1 MDESFDDDFSA
12 SLPSTLSKVVQT
24 TVLCPAFVANLFG
37 NICVCLAVARIPSLK
52 QRPNTPFLASLA
64 LTDLSFSSF
73 LLFRLIWLYD
83 FEAASKVCEFF
94 AMIICTHSLVTVI
107 HICLLSYDRYVAIA
121 NPLRYRSIMTTKRV
135 KRVLT
140 AAWFALLVG
149 KIILPFSYRSNSS
162 TQFRRSMISCLDSA
176 AENKLS
182 FIHITNIAFNIT
194 FLMAL
199 PLAVTVF
206 VYIRI
211 AKISWTL
218 SNQLE
223 PGEYLNP
230 EKAELR
236 RRRRKEMKW
245 MKTIGKKN
253 PYMEILKAKPAPCK
267 RVPMGLTVRQPSN
280 GLNVNRQPSKRV
292 IFYHQ
297 QSKTQIDSFKEFQ
310 SCFLV
315 FQLMVMDFRLL
326 KNPALNWKT
335 SSHVL
340 RNTPSRHYKTLELA
354 YA

>member
-1 MDESFDDDFSA
+1 MGESLDDDFGA
-12 SLPSTLSKVVQT
+12 SPPSTLSKAVQT

-37 NICVCLAVARIPSLK
+37 NICVCLAVARVRSLK

-83 FEAASKVCEFF
+83 FEAVSKVCEFF
-94 AMIICTHSLVTVI
+94 AMVICTHSLVTVI

-162 TQFRRSMISCLDSA
+162 AQFRRSMIGCLDST
-176 AENKLS
+176 AENKPSL
-182 FIHITNIAFNIT
+182 IHITNIAFNIT

-223 PGEYLNP
+223 PGEFLNP
-230 EKAELR
+230 EKVELR

-253 PYMEILKAKPAPCK
+253 PYREILRAKPAQCK

-280 GLNVNRQPSKRV
+280 GLKVNRQPSKRV
-292 IFYHQ
+292 IFYRQ
-297 QSKTQIDSFKEFQ
+297 QSKMQIDSFKEFQ

-315 FQLMVMDFRLL
+315 FQLIVMDFWLL

-335 SSHVL
+335 IFHVL
-340 RNTPSRHYKTLELA
+340 RNTPSRHYKS
-354 YA
+354 

>member
-1 MDESFDDDFSA
+1 MGESFDDDFSA
-12 SLPSTLSKVVQT
+12 SLPSTLSKAVQT
-24 TVLCPAFVANLFG
+24 TVLCPAIVANLFG
-37 NICVCLAVARIPSLK
+37 NVCVCLAVARVRSLK
-52 QRPNTPFLASLA
+52 QRPNTPFLASLASAVA

-94 AMIICTHSLVTVI
+94 AMVICTHSLVTII

-140 AAWFALLVG
+140 AAWFAPLVG

-162 TQFRRSMISCLDSA
+162 TQFRRSMIGCLDSA
-176 AENKLS
+176 AENKPSL
-182 FIHITNIAFNIT
+182 IHITNIAFNIT

-218 SNQLE
+218 SSQLE

-236 RRRRKEMKW
+236 RRRTKEMKW

-253 PYMEILKAKPAPCK
+253 PYREILRAKPAPCK

-280 GLNVNRQPSKRV
+280 GLIFNRKPSKKV
-292 IFYHQ
+292 IFYRQ
-297 QSKTQIDSFKEFQ
+297 QSKMQIASFKEFQ
-310 SCFLV
+310 SCLFGISA
-315 FQLMVMDFRLL
+315 DRHGLL
-326 KNPALNWKT
+326 APEE
-335 SSHVL
+335 SS
-340 RNTPSRHYKTLELA
+340 SKLENQFPCSQKHSF
-354 YA
+354 

>member
-37 NICVCLAVARIPSLK
+37 NICVCLAVARVRSLK

-64 LTDLSFSSF
+64 MTDLSFSSF

-83 FEAASKVCEFF
+83 FEAASKVREFF
-94 AMIICTHSLVTVI
+94 AMVICTHSLVTVI

-162 TQFRRSMISCLDSA
+162 TQFRRSMIGCLDSA

-182 FIHITNIAFNIT
+182 LIHITNIAFNIT

-236 RRRRKEMKW
+236 RRRKKEMKW
-245 MKTIGKKN
+245 VKTIGKKN
-253 PYMEILKAKPAPCK
+253 
-267 RVPMGLTVRQPSN
+267 LTA
-280 GLNVNRQPSKRV
+280 NRQKRLFFTV
-292 IFYHQ
+292 SGQKCRLIVSRNFNCA
-297 QSKTQIDSFKEFQ
+297 FM
-310 SCFLV
+310 V
-315 FQLMVMDFRLL
+315 FQLTGAPDENIVKKPL
-326 KNPALNWKT
+326 KHNIVKRILVFK
-335 SSHVL
+335 
-340 RNTPSRHYKTLELA
+340 R
-354 YA
+354 

>member
-24 TVLCPAFVANLFG
+24 TVLCPALVANLFG
-37 NICVCLAVARIPSLK
+37 NICVCLAVARVPSLK

-94 AMIICTHSLVTVI
+94 AMVICTHSLVTVI

-140 AAWFALLVG
+140 AAWFAPLVG

-162 TQFRRSMISCLDSA
+162 TQFRRSMIGCLDSA
-176 AENKLS
+176 AENKPSL
-182 FIHITNIAFNIT
+182 IHITNIALNIT

-236 RRRRKEMKW
+236 RRRKKEMKW
-245 MKTIGKKN
+245 VKTIGKKN
-253 PYMEILKAKPAPCK
+253 
-267 RVPMGLTVRQPSN
+267 LTA
-280 GLNVNRQPSKRV
+280 NRQKKLFFTVSGQKCRLIV
-292 IFYHQ
+292 SRNFNCA
-297 QSKTQIDSFKEFQ
+297 FM
-310 SCFLV
+310 V
-315 FQLMVMDFRLL
+315 FQLTGAPDKNIVQNHLNIALL
-326 KNPALNWKT
+326 N
-335 SSHVL
+335 VF
-340 RNTPSRHYKTLELA
+340 
-354 YA
+354 